1 MYKLTTD
8 NNNNNIRSCL
18 ATIANFYMAAQ
29 LKIVC
34 AVLFFTHFFLF
45 ALLMAL
51 LFLAACCKLQF
62 PVASFFK

>member
-8 NNNNNIRSCL
+8 NNNNIRSCL

-34 AVLFFTHFFLF
+34 AVLFFTHFFYSH
-45 ALLMAL
+45 
-51 LFLAACCKLQF
+51 C
-62 PVASFFK
+62 

>member
-8 NNNNNIRSCL
+8 NNNNIRSCL

-34 AVLFFTHFFLF
+34 AVLFFTHFFIHIVDGF
-45 ALLMAL
+45 VVFGCLL
-51 LFLAACCKLQF
+51 
-62 PVASFFK
+62 